1 MKKIK
6 VNEIFYSLQG
16 EGRNTGRAA
25 VFVRMSG
32 CNRKCPFC
40 DTDFEK
46 FTEMTEQDIVNEAR
60 KYPARFVVLTGG
72 EPGLQVTDTLID
84 LLHSADFTVAIET
97 NGSVALPD
105 NIDWVTVSPKGGEIK
120 VTRADELKV
129 VFDGIHDPGT
139 WGKNK
144 GLYLNL
150 QPCDTGNTER
160 NREVTRQ
167 CVEYIKKHPQW
178 HLSLQTHK
186 LIHIQ

>member
-97 NGSVALPD
+97 NGSVQLPD

-129 VFDGIHDPGT
+129 VFDGKEPT
-139 WGKNK
+139 VPPQCAEALK
-144 GLYLNL
+144 YL
-150 QPCDTGNTER
+150 QPMDTGDKEKNNTI
-160 NREVTRQ
+160 TAQ
-167 CVEYIKKHPQW
+167 CVEYIKSHPEW
-178 HLSLQTHK
+178 RLSLQTHK
-186 LIHIQ
+186 LANFP